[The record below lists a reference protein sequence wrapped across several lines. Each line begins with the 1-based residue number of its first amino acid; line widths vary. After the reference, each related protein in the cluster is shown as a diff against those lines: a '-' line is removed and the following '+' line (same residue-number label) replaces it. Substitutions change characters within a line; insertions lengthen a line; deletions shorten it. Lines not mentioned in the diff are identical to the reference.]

1 MKEET
6 EGMQNVRPGSFTDPE
21 VKEAYEELFSEGGH
35 EKISH
40 NILSVVIIILFYY
53 FSGLFDDLFVGIGIF
68 LVVVS
73 VHEAGHYF
81 YMRYRGFTF
90 PGMLLFPFMISIRDG
105 ARGDNDAAGRAMAYL
120 AGPLPGIIIGL
131 GLLIIS
137 NFVSANYFAMA
148 GVMFVTYNGF
158 NLLPLSILDG
168 GAFLY
173 ELHSKY
179 NKYLQISV
187 HLAAGL
193 VILYYIPAA
202 LVLLIIA
209 VALNI
214 IYSKDF
220 NKSMVEELRKEFPE
234 NNGKDFFRQDFGLVT
249 RVISKYNS
257 AIPDKRKR
265 VYSRACFNDLWRRLH
280 LKMPSL
286 RVRTGLTV
294 FYIIILTVSFLVFD
308 HYFISGE
315 GGPKEWNKFSNGENN
330 KVLINE
336 TN

>member
-6 EGMQNVRPGSFTDPE
+6 EGIQNVRSGSFTDPE
-21 VKEAYEELFSEGGH
+21 VKEAYEELFSESGH
-35 EKISH
+35 EKVSH
-40 NILSVVIIILFYY
+40 NIFSVAIIILFYY

-68 LVVVS
+68 LTVVLA
-73 VHEAGHYF
+73 HEAGHYF
-81 YMRYRGFTF
+81 FMRHRGFIF
-90 PGMLLFPFMISIRDG
+90 PGMFLFPFLIGIRDG
-105 ARGDNDAAGRAMAYL
+105 AKGDNDAAGRAMAYL

-137 NFVSANYFAMA
+137 NFVSATYFAMV
-148 GVMFVTYNGF
+148 GVMFVSYNGF

-179 NKYLQISV
+179 NKYIQISV

-202 LVLLIIA
+202 LVILILA

-214 IYSKDF
+214 FYSKGL
-220 NKSMVEELRKEFPE
+220 NESLVEELRKEFPE
-234 NNGKDFFRQDFGLVT
+234 NNGRDFFHQDFGVVT
-249 RVISKYNS
+249 RVISIYNS
-257 AIPDKRKR
+257 AVPDKRKR
-265 VYSRACFNDLWRRLH
+265 VYSRAYFNNLWRSLY

-294 FYIIILTVSFLVFD
+294 FYVIILTGSFSVFG
-308 HYFISGE
+308 HYFISRE
-315 GGPKEWNKFSNGENN
+315 GGLKEWNKFSTGEND